1 MGINTLNESSLHS
14 TLKKIYSLD
23 EGSRTEVE
31 DGGHIYDIIQKDGTI
46 IEIQTKNL
54 SKLAKKAFSVLKKGK
69 KIKIVHPV
77 AEETRIETYDK
88 NGNLISRRKSPKKES
103 VYSVF
108 RELTGLYPLLLEEN
122 FSLELVFAKITEI
135 RTQTE
140 NPVQSKNRR
149 RRFRKSWLK
158 TDKKLDSIERTQI
171 LKNKEDYIAL
181 IPDGIPEEFTVKDIA
196 EKLKKIPEVKNKAS
210 NCASLLVW
218 VLNRM
223 ELIEQTGNKNRARVY
238 KIKKTVRQEPSS
250 YCIKDYYQSSDIS
263 SSSRFSIS

>member
-31 DGGHIYDIIQKDGTI
+31 DGGHIYDIVQ
-46 IEIQTKNL
+46 
-54 SKLAKKAFSVLKKGK
+54 
-69 KIKIVHPV
+69 
-77 AEETRIETYDK
+77 
-88 NGNLISRRKSPKKES
+88 KES

-122 FSLELVFAKITEI
+122 FSLELVFAKITET

-149 RRFRKSWLK
+149 RRFRKNWLK

-171 LKNKEDYIAL
+171 LKTKEDYIAL

-238 KIKKTVRQEPSS
+238 KIKKTARQEPSFLS
-250 YCIKDYYQSSDIS
+250 H
-263 SSSRFSIS
+263 